1 MNTNLETS
9 STSRQPP
16 LRADWIERLF
26 ERMSGLY
33 GARFAD
39 AWRGVDPERVKR
51 TWAEELAGFSGDEI
65 ARGVTA
71 LKTRDWPPT
80 LPEFAK
86 LCRPP
91 SDPRADWAEACEQM
105 RIRLQGRGEDRW
117 SRPQVYW
124 AAVAIGW
131 YDLNSTAWDQIK
143 TRWTNALENAK
154 TDPIPEYL
162 AQLPPPGQQSIT
174 REEAANRINEIRT
187 QLGTGVPLPGTTPAG
202 TKWAVR
208 LMEREAGGE
217 ALHSISSSAWREVLG
232 YAADVNAKDALKAYR
247 EHEQTKGRQA
257 ARRDLE
263 PASK

>member
-1 MNTNLETS
+1 MSNTNLETS

-26 ERMSGLY
+26 ERMAGLY

-51 TWAEELAGFSGDEI
+51 TWGEELAGFTGDEI

-91 SDPRADWAEACEQM
+91 SDARADWAEACEQM
-105 RIRLQGRGEDRW
+105 RIRLDGKGADVW
-117 SRPQVYW
+117 SRPEVYW
-124 AAVAIGW
+124 AAVAVGW
-131 YDLNSTAWDQIK
+131 HDLNSAAWEQIK
-143 TRWTNALENAK
+143 TRWANALASAK
-154 TDPIPEYL
+154 TDPVPGYRV
-162 AQLPPPGQQSIT
+162 QLPAPGQQTVT
-174 REEAANRINEIRT
+174 REEAASRVGELAAAIGSI
-187 QLGTGVPLPGTTPAG
+187 VPGTTPAG

-217 ALHSISSSAWREVLG
+217 ALHSVSSSAWRQVLG
-232 YAADVNAKDALKAYR
+232 YAVDVNAKDALKAYR
-247 EHEQTKGRQA
+247 AQEQA
-257 ARRDLE
+257 A
-263 PASK
+263 A

>member
-1 MNTNLETS
+1 
-9 STSRQPP
+9 
-16 LRADWIERLF
+16 
-26 ERMSGLY
+26 MSGLY

-51 TWAEELAGFSGDEI
+51 VWGEELSGFSGDEI

-91 SDPRADWAEACEQM
+91 SDAKADWAEACEQM
-105 RIRLQGRGEDRW
+105 RIRLKGNGEDRW

-124 AAVAIGW
+124 AAVAIGA
-131 YDLNSTAWDQIK
+131 YDLNALAWEQIRG
-143 TRWTNALENAK
+143 RWEKALADGK
-154 TDPIPEYL
+154 TDPVPEYR
-162 AQLPPPGQQSIT
+162 AQLPAPGQQT
-174 REEAANRINEIRT
+174 VPRDEAASRIGGLAAAI
-187 QLGTGVPLPGTTPAG
+187 GSPVPGTTPPG

-208 LMEREAGGE
+208 LMEREASGE

-247 EHEQTKGRQA
+247 TQEQATA
-257 ARRDLE
+257 
-263 PASK
+263 